1 MKKAFFVM
9 AAAAISILPLTAA
22 LAVDIANEDE
32 VNHTVL
38 IGNDGAIEEV
48 EVVAGET
55 MMDVCDACTVQ
66 IGDDEPVQAQGE
78 QVVVIIGGKLN

>member
-1 MKKAFFVM
+1 MNKALFVM
-9 AAAAISILPLTAA
+9 AAAAISILPLSATF
-22 LAVDIANEDE
+22 AVDITNEDE

-38 IGNDGAIEEV
+38 IGNDGVIDEV

-55 MMDVCDACTVQ
+55 MMDVCVACTVQ
-66 IGDDEPVQAQGE
+66 IGDDEPIHAQGE

>member
-1 MKKAFFVM
+1 M
-9 AAAAISILPLTAA
+9 AAAAISILPITAS

-38 IGNDGAIEEV
+38 IGNDGVIDEV

-55 MMDVCDACTVQ
+55 MMDVCDVCTIQ
-66 IGDDEPVQAQGE
+66 IGDDEPIHAQGE
-78 QVVVIIGGKLN
+78 QVVVIMGGKLN